1 MTNKAKR
8 LRPQAQKPSSP
19 LFLQRLKDSPIQ
31 RKFSIA
37 FTITGV
43 ASLLG
48 LTASIVIVE
57 RSLRSQLLS
66 QSASELSVLAIS
78 YNIKVNQMAFG
89 FRGQSENTAI
99 IVAAEIGK
107 SNPTVR
113 AILANEAKVREI
125 EISTLVNSNKAIVE
139 AGNVNQIGTLFNP
152 NGLVDRAL
160 ISGEQLISTEEITL
174 RDLAIANPL
183 AAAKLGRVTTTPNL
197 LIRYVITPVHNA
209 RRKIV
214 GVLIAGDVVGG
225 NKTIIVDR
233 TNQTL
238 GGGLSAITVTN
249 TPILSSVGSS
259 TQIHRLPQ
267 FSLTILDKTLS
278 SASAADIANWQK
290 AGGARLSHLVSGS
303 VLTQEDMLDNH
314 IYTFAAAPL
323 LSFEGKPVGTIIRG
337 VDHEALNKLV
347 SLTAV
352 LLVSVSSVSLL
363 IGSLFIQNIVRW
375 VTKPMQHL
383 EQIAREYLDGNFAAR
398 AEIYAKDELGVLA
411 EVMNQMAANIQER
424 TTALIEAKEAAEAAT
439 KSKSEFLANMSH
451 EIRTPMNGV
460 LGMAQL
466 LETTPLNE
474 EQIDFVKTIK
484 DSGDALLV
492 IINDIL
498 DFSKIEAGMLKI
510 EAKSFVLE
518 DVVSGVCKLLENQ
531 AIAKQITL
539 KYAIAPDVP
548 KTVIGD
554 RARLRQILLNLVGNA
569 VKFTPQG
576 QVSIAV
582 TGKVLTNQGV
592 RDIYQLKFA
601 IADTGIG
608 LKSDHIG
615 KLFQPFSQADASTS
629 RKYGG
634 TGLGLAIGKC
644 LIELMHGTIWVE
656 SLGQVG
662 GNPPLDWQPEQDTQ
676 GSTFHFAIAVSVN
689 SAIAPPQESLDEKI
703 DKFFIDDKTAQKF
716 PLRILLVEDNKVN
729 QMVASKLLERLG
741 YQPDLANNGLEAV
754 QTFQE
759 KIYDLIFM
767 DMQMP
772 EMDGLTATKLIRQ
785 SPENSQVRIVAMT
798 ANARPEDRQA
808 CLDAG
813 MDDFISKPINIQEV
827 IRLISLARSI

>member
-1 MTNKAKR
+1 MGDLEGYHRAET
-8 LRPQAQKPSSP
+8 L
-19 LFLQRLKDSPIQ
+19 
-31 RKFSIA
+31 SIA
-37 FTITGV
+37 TMSTFQFDWRIITPSGKLKWISSHSRPERLENGDIAWYGIV
-43 ASLLG
+43 SDISDRK
-48 LTASIVIVE
+48 LT
-57 RSLRSQLLS
+57 
-66 QSASELSVLAIS
+66 
-78 YNIKVNQMAFG
+78 
-89 FRGQSENTAI
+89 
-99 IVAAEIGK
+99 
-107 SNPTVR
+107 
-113 AILANEAKVREI
+113 EI
-125 EISTLVNSNKAIVE
+125 E
-139 AGNVNQIGTLFNP
+139 
-152 NGLVDRAL
+152 L
-160 ISGEQLISTEEITL
+160 I
-174 RDLAIANPL
+174 
-183 AAAKLGRVTTTPNL
+183 K
-197 LIRYVITPVHNA
+197 
-209 RRKIV
+209 
-214 GVLIAGDVVGG
+214 
-225 NKTIIVDR
+225 
-233 TNQTL
+233 
-238 GGGLSAITVTN
+238 
-249 TPILSSVGSS
+249 
-259 TQIHRLPQ
+259 
-267 FSLTILDKTLS
+267 
-278 SASAADIANWQK
+278 
-290 AGGARLSHLVSGS
+290 
-303 VLTQEDMLDNH
+303 
-314 IYTFAAAPL
+314 
-323 LSFEGKPVGTIIRG
+323 
-337 VDHEALNKLV
+337 
-347 SLTAV
+347 
-352 LLVSVSSVSLL
+352 
-363 IGSLFIQNIVRW
+363 
-375 VTKPMQHL
+375 
-383 EQIAREYLDGNFAAR
+383 
-398 AEIYAKDELGVLA
+398 
-411 EVMNQMAANIQER
+411 
-424 TTALIEAKEAAEAAT
+424 AKEAAESAAKA
-439 KSKSEFLANMSH
+439 KSAFLANMSH

-498 DFSKIEAGMLKI
+498 DFSKIEAGMLEI

-518 DVVSGVCKLLENQ
+518 EIVSGVCKLLEHQ

-582 TGKVLTNQGV
+582 NGKVLTNHGV
-592 RDIYQLKFA
+592 RDVYQLKFA

-608 LKSDHIG
+608 LKSDRIG
-615 KLFQPFSQADASTS
+615 KLFQPFSQADVSTS

-644 LIELMHGTIWVE
+644 LIELMGGTIWVE

-676 GSTFHFAIAVSVN
+676 GSTFHLAIAVSVN

-703 DKFFIDDKTAQKF
+703 DKFFIDDKTAKKF

-741 YQPDLANNGLEAV
+741 YRADLANNGLEAV
-754 QTFQE
+754 QVFQE

-827 IRLISLARSI
+827 VRLISLARSI